1 MSGYQYGK
9 QTRNWRFIV
18 LIVLA
23 GFLALFIPDSANAAP
38 SAITTAAAQLEALQE
53 LVDQL
58 SNELEVAAEEY
69 NYANQQY
76 EDAKVAAEEA
86 TANLK
91 QAEAD
96 LAAARERLCER
107 LVSIYKSGDI
117 VALELLLTADSVTE
131 ALSLVDDFRS
141 LAQEDSRLVDEVQD
155 YKNQQA
161 ELQAKLDADLVR
173 LTEYKEQAAAAQQ
186 KVQAQLEKQQQ
197 ALKGKEVELAQLRK
211 AEAERQARLAEQAR
225 QYKIWLASRP
235 GKVVSLAKSYLGV
248 PYVWGGS
255 SPSGFDC
262 SGLVMYVYS
271 KVGVKLPHSSALQ
284 YHYGK
289 PVSKT
294 NLKAGDLV
302 FFYSPIHHVGIYI
315 GNGKMVD
322 ATGRKVQ
329 ISNVFTKNYV
339 GARRVL

>member
-1 MSGYQYGK
+1 MSGYLYGK
-9 QTRNWRFIV
+9 QARNWRFIV

-23 GFLALFIPDSANAAP
+23 GFLAVFIPATASAAP
-38 SAITTAAAQLEALQE
+38 SAITNAAAELEALKE
-53 LVDQL
+53 LVDKL
-58 SNELEVAAEEY
+58 SVELDAAAEEY

-76 EDAKVAAEEA
+76 EDAKAAADEA

-91 QAEAD
+91 QAETD
-96 LAAARERLCER
+96 LAAARERLCDR

-117 VALELLLTADSVTE
+117 GALQALLSADSVTE

-141 LAQEDSRLVDEVQD
+141 LAQEDSRLVGEVQG
-155 YKNQQA
+155 YRNQQA
-161 ELQAKLDADLVR
+161 ALQAELDEDLKK
-173 LTEYKEQAAAAQQ
+173 LTEYKDAAAEAQQ
-186 KVQAQLEKQQQ
+186 KVLAQLERQQQ
-197 ALKGKEVELAQLRK
+197 ALKGKEAQLAQLRK
-211 AEAERQARLAEQAR
+211 EEAERQARLAEQAR
-225 QYKIWLASRP
+225 QYQIWLATRP

-255 SPSGFDC
+255 SPRGFDC
-262 SGLVMYVYS
+262 SGLVMYCYA
-271 KVGVKLPHSSALQ
+271 KVGVKLPHSSRLQ
-284 YHYGK
+284 YNYGR

-294 NLKAGDLV
+294 DLRAGDLV

-322 ATGRKVQ
+322 ATGGRVQ
-329 ISNVFTKNYV
+329 ISNVFTSNYT